1 MGEEPDGSRKIHAR
15 VGLPKSTSPRGENC
29 RLLRDRLPIP
39 LQSASGWA
47 STEAGAIPKRRFGLI
62 HRNPGSG
69 EENRAAS
76 SQETWPIRRR
86 RYDLR
91 GGRIGD
97 LPERASAPP
106 WPVLSRPRARS
117 RRPARTGQEG
127 RPATATIYPVHP
139 RSSRPVSPAP
149 HPTAARTAVRPGGRH
164 GALTELRGRA
174 RSGGRHC
181 DARSRIRQCTR
192 SVRLGPRCGAA
203 SCARGRRCR

>member
-1 MGEEPDGSRKIHAR
+1 MGEKPDGSRKIHAR

-106 WPVLSRPRARS
+106 WPVLSRPRARFPAS
-117 RRPARTGQEG
+117 RPDGTGGSPCDGHHLSGSSPFFSPCVSCTSSHCCPDGCSPRRAARSPHRTPWSCSIRWSPLRRPL
-127 RPATATIYPVHP
+127 PYPPVH
-139 RSSRPVSPAP
+139 
-149 HPTAARTAVRPGGRH
+149 
-164 GALTELRGRA
+164 
-174 RSGGRHC
+174 
-181 DARSRIRQCTR
+181 
-192 SVRLGPRCGAA
+192 
-203 SCARGRRCR
+203 